1 MIICNSINWNII
13 LKWEDLLLRF
23 IIIVKVKF
31 FLFIFFLILIE
42 KIIWMIWDLKLVKV
56 VYKIKW
62 LMGLYLENV
71 RLKNIKIYDSLDICK
86 KGECLYFMS
95 FFL

>member
-1 MIICNSINWNII
+1 
-13 LKWEDLLLRF
+13 
-23 IIIVKVKF
+23 
-31 FLFIFFLILIE
+31 
-42 KIIWMIWDLKLVKV
+42 MIWDLKLVMV